1 MCPTYIDKE
10 NYFNQRD
17 ALLQLTGGSLH
28 GKETPFSIEERRF
41 LDYTKWILSKVR
53 EPNLHS

>member
-17 ALLQLTGGSLH
+17 ALLQLMGGSLPS
-28 GKETPFSIEERRF
+28 KETPSSIEGRRF
-41 LDYTKWILSKVR
+41 LDYTK
-53 EPNLHS
+53 

>member
-41 LDYTKWILSKVR
+41 LDYTK
-53 EPNLHS
+53 